1 MAEPRTIVFIC
12 HEEEARSPQTC
23 DSLSRVCQS
32 LLEVY
37 ITQDLNQP
45 KLCLSPELNFLDI
58 GKKLIQLFNI
68 TKLYVEPD
76 LGSEKVD
83 PDYLETLEQ
92 FPEIK
97 EKLSTDQPPFSG
109 GEFRSRVIKG
119 FQNSLTP
126 GENSIFVIPKKAA
139 EVITSKLNIRV
150 PREGFFFLVER
161 GGRFEPKMN
170 IDSKSSQFCQEVA
183 FEVLK
188 HISSNQNF
196 REITRKNERI
206 FQSQKV
212 NSQESLISSLD
223 SAVKNIEEATNQ
235 LSNKIEASK
244 GQEEPP
250 KEFEI
255 SKVTLDKEFD
265 YHNIEVQN
273 KSATNYNN
281 LDFAVVFKGEQ
292 EAVMKIFR
300 IQNLPSLSREVFRV
314 YIPSH
319 WFIRHKNLELALYCG
334 EEKVYGDYFLGI
346 AHIKEVFEKNGRLN
360 AIISNNIRV
369 MLRMNLVGKDQN
381 NTVFQEKVAVKPS
394 GTTFVELDLPN
405 KGTELEIYLDYENC
419 QASNKYTFKN

>member
-12 HEEEARSPQTC
+12 HEEETRSPHTC
-23 DSLSRVCQS
+23 DSLSGVCQS

-37 ITQDLNQP
+37 MTQGLSQP
-45 KLCLSPELNFLDI
+45 KLCLSPELNSLDI
-58 GKKLIQLFNI
+58 GEKLIQLFNI
-68 TKLYVEPD
+68 SKLSVEPD

-83 PDYLETLEQ
+83 PNYLDTLEQ

-97 EKLSTDQPPFSG
+97 EKLGTDQPPFSG
-109 GEFRSRVIKG
+109 GEFRTRVIKG

-126 GENSIFVIPKKAA
+126 GESTIFVIPKKAA
-139 EVITSKLNIRV
+139 ETITAKLNIPV
-150 PREGFFFLVER
+150 PGKEFFFLIER

-170 IDSKSSQFCQEVA
+170 LDSKSSRFCQEVA

-188 HISSNQNF
+188 HISSNQHF
-196 REITRKNERI
+196 REITCKNQRI

-212 NSQESLISSLD
+212 ESQESLIPSLD
-223 SAVKNIEEATNQ
+223 SAAKNIEEATNQ
-235 LSNKIEASK
+235 LRNKIEASE
-244 GQEEPP
+244 GQEELP

-255 SKVTLDKEFD
+255 SRVTLDKEFD

-281 LDFAVVFKGEQ
+281 LDFAVVFKGEK
-292 EAVMKIFR
+292 ETVMKIFR
-300 IQNLPSLSREVFRV
+300 IQNLPSLSREAFKV

-346 AHIKEVFEKNGRLN
+346 AHIKEVFEKNGRLS

-369 MLRMNLVGKDQN
+369 MLKMNLVGKDQN
-381 NTVFQEKVAVKPS
+381 KTVFEKEVAVKPS
-394 GTTFVELDLPN
+394 GTTFVEVDLPS
-405 KGTELEIYLDYENC
+405 KGTELKIYLNYENC
-419 QASNKYTFKN
+419 RASNKYTFKN